1 MNVAISQK
9 KMSCMIFDNKNDRT
23 RNKRKSWELTV
34 CIVGVVDRFG
44 HKLFRKGETCMIS
57 VYPNLI
63 DRTKGSTI
71 VCLSECST
79 IYYYILDFSCFT
91 LFADYWW
98 DWVIAVPNMAQCHRQ
113 SCRKSKWD
121 RWQSYMYTP
130 STLNIVLIQWHTHWN
145 VCAVK

>member
-1 MNVAISQK
+1 MYLQPHGVFSNVYFPAGQHKDANIAGT
-9 KMSCMIFDNKNDRT
+9 I
-23 RNKRKSWELTV
+23 LLL
-34 CIVGVVDRFG
+34 RFG
-44 HKLFRKGETCMIS
+44 HKLFQKGETCMIS

-130 STLNIVLIQWHTHWN
+130 STLNIVLIQWHTHLN